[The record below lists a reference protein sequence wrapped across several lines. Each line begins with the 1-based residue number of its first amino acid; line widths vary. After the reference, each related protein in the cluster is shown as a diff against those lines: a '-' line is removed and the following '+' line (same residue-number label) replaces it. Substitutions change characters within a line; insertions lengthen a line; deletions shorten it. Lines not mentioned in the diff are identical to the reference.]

1 MAAECVNLS
10 ADDRLCAECGYI
22 AKQEDC
28 FPVIAGD
35 LGSEPVIDFY
45 HCICYKCGAEW
56 VL

>member
-10 ADDRLCAECGYI
+10 ADDRLCAECGHI

-35 LGSEPVIDFY
+35 LGSKPVIDFY